1 MAKVGRPNMQVIN
14 QIDLDDIPKIL
25 PLLSLAEQEQLLAEL
40 DKLEK
45 LKTQHTINP
54 PLRERRRLGWIQKG
68 FPSSESGISTGCR
81 INRTLSGQI
90 GSLGTGRWIPEAGNL
105 ATPTDPAACRVF
117 LGRADSA
124 C

>member
-45 LKTQHTINP
+45 LDKKSRVKNSPNLFIIETNCGEYEIIQIGPVSGKTRFASGFALE
-54 PLRERRRLGWIQKG
+54 LRIIRLFGRRRR
-68 FPSSESGISTGCR
+68 GI
-81 INRTLSGQI
+81 
-90 GSLGTGRWIPEAGNL
+90 
-105 ATPTDPAACRVF
+105 
-117 LGRADSA
+117 
-124 C
+124 